1 MNNRWKRSKEP
12 ELSLCQSLYGAYQ
25 ALSANPGGSC
35 HAFVR
40 VLQAGSGGAGLQRL
54 AARLIPR
61 FAAHFPP
68 ELERSAQVLAELV
81 KAHPPDTVR
90 SAAETAA
97 LQDALIGLGLAT
109 AKLCQLSA
117 SHAALQ
123 ESLGL
128 MFRHVKLSPRSQHL
142 ASESASAVAGLCV
155 MFKACSRSCC
165 VECLQLLKQ
174 PGTQLHASVC
184 TFLHQQLLAPIPGH
198 RLSEPDLE
206 EDDPDRPCLADEA
219 FVQPE
224 VVDTLRAAV
233 QHISGDVKHAPG
245 WQQVLEQIISQLVP
259 PMAVH
264 KLPSAST
271 LSSPDHASSVD
282 MVISPPPVPPASHHS
297 PHHRTS
303 SGRMQQKQ
311 SPARSSGSAG
321 RSPAGSSPRLLP
333 MVGRVQKRTS
343 SALRPRGM
351 NSPGGHQRHSRDSPA
366 FSSGHRS
373 SPRPV
378 SPPARAS
385 LPTPWRPNSG
395 PVLPPSPP
403 VKPGLGITAV
413 TRCIWFGGIPAH
425 IGEAGLFKEASLM
438 GDVQFVL
445 FPDCPGRDEALVTFA
460 TFGGALLCWERMNGQ
475 AVFGGRPLTLRFC
488 PHEPSSPRG
497 HEPPQSAHVY
507 VPDVTTLAGEAA
519 VFRDLDDG
527 HAPRPEHSDIIR
539 SAGAAGLLMRFSRPS
554 MVGVVLQALHLPPRP
569 ASPGEGAGVRDM
581 SPPPRGVSSPGRS
594 LGRSPSRLG
603 FDRGPSEGSAP
614 PGRMGQ
620 SRLGP
625 PGPGR
630 HERTVWIGQLNSRT
644 TETELLQAFSQF
656 GRIVSHTIRRLT
668 SCAYIDF
675 DEPHA
680 ATLARRAMNGAL
692 LSGSALRVEFKGQHS
707 NSAPPG
713 REFSPRGRARSGRV
727 LSPRGRSRG
736 SRAPS
741 ANPSWEQRPSPSRF
755 GHRSPPRSPQGSS
768 RGQEPSPIRPA
779 GPDSHPNRPAPCAAP
794 LALARSLSSN
804 TAVPQQPT
812 SDTRDKGGVTARV
825 RAREA
830 DGATAAAEQ
839 PAKRARNSKW
849 DQNDSD
855 AVPAVALPAQERN
868 EQAHPQSMQHQG
880 PSQNLS
886 HKQTQALPT
895 PSLPNPSL
903 PSAPSQ
909 HLAPVEDRQASELL
923 HRSVSS
929 SGQPGPQQA
938 QQPTAVS
945 DANCIAVAGGAGCTC
960 QSGCEPCLGPAKAA
974 CTSSSGHTQHCVTQ

>member
-1 MNNRWKRSKEP
+1 
-12 ELSLCQSLYGAYQ
+12 
-25 ALSANPGGSC
+25 
-35 HAFVR
+35 
-40 VLQAGSGGAGLQRL
+40 
-54 AARLIPR
+54 
-61 FAAHFPP
+61 
-68 ELERSAQVLAELV
+68 
-81 KAHPPDTVR
+81 
-90 SAAETAA
+90 
-97 LQDALIGLGLAT
+97 
-109 AKLCQLSA
+109 
-117 SHAALQ
+117 
-123 ESLGL
+123 
-128 MFRHVKLSPRSQHL
+128 
-142 ASESASAVAGLCV
+142 
-155 MFKACSRSCC
+155 MFKACGRSCC

-174 PGTQLHASVC
+174 PGSQLHASVC
-184 TFLHQQLLAPIPGH
+184 TFLHQQLLAPIPSH
-198 RLSEPDLE
+198 RLFEPDLE
-206 EDDPDRPCLADEA
+206 DDEPDRPCLADEA
-219 FVQPE
+219 FEQPE
-224 VVDTLRAAV
+224 VVDALRAAV
-233 QHISGDVKHAPG
+233 QHFSGDVKHAPD

-259 PMAVH
+259 PLAVH
-264 KLPSAST
+264 KLPPAST

-282 MVISPPPVPPASHHS
+282 MVISPPPVPPVSHHS
-297 PHHRTS
+297 PHHRTF

-333 MVGRVQKRTS
+333 MAGRVNKRTN

-351 NSPGGHQRHSRDSPA
+351 NSPGGPQRHSRDSPA

-373 SPRPV
+373 SPRPA
-378 SPPARAS
+378 SPPPRAS
-385 LPTPWRPNSG
+385 LSTPWRPNSG
-395 PVLPPSPP
+395 PVVPPSPP

-438 GDVQFVL
+438 GDVQSVL
-445 FPDCPGRDEALVTFA
+445 FPGCPGRDEALVTFA
-460 TFGGALLCWERMNGQ
+460 SF
-475 AVFGGRPLTLRFC
+475 
-488 PHEPSSPRG
+488 G
-497 HEPPQSAHVY
+497 HEPPQPAHVY

-519 VFRDLDDG
+519 VFRDLDVG

-539 SAGAAGLLMRFSRPS
+539 SAAAAGLLMRFSRPS
-554 MVGVVLQALHLPPRP
+554 MVGVVLQALHLAPRP
-569 ASPGEGAGVRDM
+569 ASPGEGAGIRYM
-581 SPPPRGVSSPGRS
+581 SPPPRGGSSPGRT

-603 FDRGPSEGSAP
+603 FDRGPSEGSGP

-644 TETELLQAFSQF
+644 TEAELLQAFSQF
-656 GRIVSHTIRRLT
+656 GRIISHTIRRPT
-668 SCAYIDF
+668 SCAYIDY

-713 REFSPRGRARSGRV
+713 KEFSPRGRARSGRV

-741 ANPSWEQRPSPSRF
+741 GNPSWEQRPSPSRF

-768 RGQEPSPIRPA
+768 RGQEPFPTHPA
-779 GPDSHPNRPAPCAAP
+779 GPDPHPNRPAPCAAP

-804 TAVPQQPT
+804 MAVPQQPT
-812 SDTRDKGGVTARV
+812 SDTREKGGVTARV

-830 DGATAAAEQ
+830 DGAAAAAEQ

-855 AVPAVALPAQERN
+855 AVPAVALPAQAPN
-868 EQAHPQSMQHQG
+868 EQANPQSMQHQG
-880 PSQNLS
+880 PSHNLS

-895 PSLPNPSL
+895 LSLPNPSL
-903 PSAPSQ
+903 PSAPPQ
-909 HLAPVEDRQASELL
+909 HLAPVDDRQASELL
-923 HRSVSS
+923 HRSFIS
-929 SGQPGPQQA
+929 SGQPGP

-945 DANCIAVAGGAGCTC
+945 DANV
-960 QSGCEPCLGPAKAA
+960 SGHLPHAGPATPPAWQGHLAKSGLLKCKAECVSLSPA
-974 CTSSSGHTQHCVTQ
+974 DSALQWPVVLDVRARVVVSHALDLPKQHAPHQLVIRCIVPPNDPKNEQDFHVFCQYLTEKQRAGVVNLGSRSSKHDLFLVPGGSEVYQQLRIQDPNKECLVAITTLRQ